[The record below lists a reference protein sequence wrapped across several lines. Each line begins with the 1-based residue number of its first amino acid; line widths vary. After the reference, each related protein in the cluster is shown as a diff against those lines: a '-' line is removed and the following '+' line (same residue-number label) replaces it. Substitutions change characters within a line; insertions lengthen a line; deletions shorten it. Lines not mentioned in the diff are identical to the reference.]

1 MRRLFFLIT
10 CCLLIVACTTNK
22 TDYPHSIH
30 FLPSDSSLIIQ
41 IDNPNTFKSSFNNNE
56 FLSSFEEPLI
66 SERIF
71 KIVEKL
77 HPSQQIWISLQAT
90 KYTIAFK
97 FSEQIQ
103 PKDSTHIFYNAI
115 ENQIDSATIQT
126 DQWYYTKK
134 QNHILIS
141 TDKNILMNDFK
152 KENPLYSQLNPLI
165 RSINSSKAATHL
177 YIHSKHQ
184 NTPFEKLFGDQW
196 KRSFSDWSVMDIQ
209 STSQNNTFSGVSM
222 STQSNSILNLLS
234 ETQPLSNRIP
244 EIVPATSKE
253 LNSYTFS
260 NSALLRFTKAVDSLF
275 LADIYEIGFMTTE
288 KGIAS
293 GIFSYD
299 IESTFET
306 LETTPEVS
314 IRNQMVYRILNSPLL
329 NASFESFLPEFKP
342 TFCSVIDD
350 FMYFTES
357 IETMEYL
364 ITQQQNKST
373 FIHSNAY
380 LALVPQM
387 TSESSFM
394 VLNTISQNKQLQQV
408 TTDKKFQLLSK
419 QFKLAVFQA
428 TPQGN
433 AFLTHIALQKSK
445 GTIDETGVSERFQV
459 KLDNDIATHPQFV
472 LNHRTK
478 SKEIVVQDTENNL
491 YLISSEGKI
500 LWKKAL
506 DSKIQGKITQ
516 VDLYKNGNLQ
526 LAFTTEKM
534 FIVIDR
540 NGNIVTPFNKKFEDN
555 LLPLAVFDYDKT
567 LDYRFLLISGKQW
580 IMLDRKGNTVNG
592 FTKKTSDSLLFSP
605 EHFRIG
611 NKDYIAAMESNGT
624 LLLLDRTGNTRIPVK
639 ERFPFSDNTIAV
651 YEDTF
656 TFTDQNGTLWHI
668 DQKGGMRK
676 VVKDLKNGHG
686 FTATSKTIVTLSDNL
701 LSIKGRTIEID
712 FGMYTKP
719 EIYYVNNKIYI
730 TFTDT
735 QTQKL
740 YIYDSN
746 SNLLP
751 NFPIFGIGAAVI
763 DLSLIHISEPTRR
776 S

>member
-1 MRRLFFLIT
+1 
-10 CCLLIVACTTNK
+10 
-22 TDYPHSIH
+22 
-30 FLPSDSSLIIQ
+30 
-41 IDNPNTFKSSFNNNE
+41 
-56 FLSSFEEPLI
+56 
-66 SERIF
+66 
-71 KIVEKL
+71 
-77 HPSQQIWISLQAT
+77 
-90 KYTIAFK
+90 
-97 FSEQIQ
+97 
-103 PKDSTHIFYNAI
+103 
-115 ENQIDSATIQT
+115 
-126 DQWYYTKK
+126 
-134 QNHILIS
+134 
-141 TDKNILMNDFK
+141 
-152 KENPLYSQLNPLI
+152 
-165 RSINSSKAATHL
+165 
-177 YIHSKHQ
+177 
-184 NTPFEKLFGDQW
+184 
-196 KRSFSDWSVMDIQ
+196 
-209 STSQNNTFSGVSM
+209 M

-500 LWKKAL
+500 LWKK
-506 DSKIQGKITQ
+506 
-516 VDLYKNGNLQ
+516 
-526 LAFTTEKM
+526 
-534 FIVIDR
+534 
-540 NGNIVTPFNKKFEDN
+540 
-555 LLPLAVFDYDKT
+555 
-567 LDYRFLLISGKQW
+567 
-580 IMLDRKGNTVNG
+580 
-592 FTKKTSDSLLFSP
+592 
-605 EHFRIG
+605 H
-611 NKDYIAAMESNGT
+611 
-624 LLLLDRTGNTRIPVK
+624 
-639 ERFPFSDNTIAV
+639 
-651 YEDTF
+651 
-656 TFTDQNGTLWHI
+656 
-668 DQKGGMRK
+668 
-676 VVKDLKNGHG
+676 
-686 FTATSKTIVTLSDNL
+686 
-701 LSIKGRTIEID
+701 
-712 FGMYTKP
+712 
-719 EIYYVNNKIYI
+719 
-730 TFTDT
+730 
-735 QTQKL
+735 
-740 YIYDSN
+740 
-746 SNLLP
+746 
-751 NFPIFGIGAAVI
+751 
-763 DLSLIHISEPTRR
+763 
-776 S
+776 